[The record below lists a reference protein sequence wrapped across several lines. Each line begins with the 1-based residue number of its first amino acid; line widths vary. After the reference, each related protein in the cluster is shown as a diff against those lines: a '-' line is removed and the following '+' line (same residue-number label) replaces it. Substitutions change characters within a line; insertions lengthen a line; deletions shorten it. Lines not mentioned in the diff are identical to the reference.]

1 MRIATTTFLIL
12 FAPAALA
19 AQQSN
24 TSANTSADASASASA
39 TTPARVSTDAMVTG
53 DAAADARI
61 EQALTRAEASGIATA
76 GLESRVQMGRA
87 RGVSATEIATAIEQR
102 VEALLSVN
110 EALHVAGSAHGAT
123 ELELGADA
131 VESGARASQVAE
143 VVAGFSGEAR
153 TRALT
158 VLTQLAAEGRLAADV
173 VATVRGALDAGLGVN
188 GAGNA
193 AAATGA
199 AGATVSRGAA
209 AAVGSTGA
217 AAGVAGSATGAV
229 GGSLP
234 R

>member
-19 AQQSN
+19 AQQ
-24 TSANTSADASASASA
+24 ANTSASASA
-39 TTPARVSTDAMVTG
+39 TIPARVSTEATVTG

-61 EQALTRAEASGIATA
+61 EQAMTRAEASGIATA

-102 VEALLSVN
+102 VDALLSVN
-110 EALHVAGSAHGAT
+110 EALEVAGSAHGAT

-143 VVAGFSGEAR
+143 VVAGFGGEAR
-153 TRALT
+153 PRALT
-158 VLTQLAAEGRLAADV
+158 ALAQLAAEGRLAADV
-173 VATVRGALDAGLGVN
+173 VATVRGALDAGLGVE

-193 AAATGA
+193 AATAGSAAATASGGTAATVGSTRAA
-199 AGATVSRGAA
+199 AGA
-209 AAVGSTGA
+209 
-217 AAGVAGSATGAV
+217 AGSATGVV
-229 GGSLP
+229 GGALP